1 MVPMVDQFE
10 SGITRIKI
18 TKLKKKLRSKQNK
31 LNKLVVY
38 VLKKSY

>member
-31 LNKLVVY
+31 LNKLVVMF
-38 VLKKSY
+38 